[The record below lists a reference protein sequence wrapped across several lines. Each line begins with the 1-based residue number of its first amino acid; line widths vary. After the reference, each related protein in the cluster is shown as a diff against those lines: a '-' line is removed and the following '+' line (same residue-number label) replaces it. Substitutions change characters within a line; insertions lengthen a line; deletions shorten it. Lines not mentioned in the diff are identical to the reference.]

1 MQKYKVWLLILFG
14 LGVLIPV
21 LFFTPVAAVRDNSGQ
36 YSKKTKHP
44 TAYIRK
50 TDTPTPESTQ
60 TSTPKSTQTSTQ
72 VDTLDPYEAKL
83 QLTFDAIETMDALVQ
98 AEKKKN
104 PNMYAVAQA
113 QKNRTPNGFCEKP
126 MMVIPVGLVVL
137 ALFKRRSNN
146 IYL

>member
-1 MQKYKVWLLILFG
+1 
-14 LGVLIPV
+14 
-21 LFFTPVAAVRDNSGQ
+21 
-36 YSKKTKHP
+36 
-44 TAYIRK
+44 
-50 TDTPTPESTQ
+50 
-60 TSTPKSTQTSTQ
+60 
-72 VDTLDPYEAKL
+72 
-83 QLTFDAIETMDALVQ
+83 MDALVQ